1 MAAQRPSMSSMAQIR
16 LAYGT
21 HGYAIPQGVS
31 AQEVRQNLVDE
42 LIKSLLEV
50 TRNRND

>member
-1 MAAQRPSMSSMAQIR
+1 MAQIR
-16 LAYGT
+16 QAYVI

-31 AQEVRQNLVDE
+31 AQEVRQDLVDE

-50 TRNRND
+50 TASRND